1 MTSDADDHANDPSS
15 GGNAESKP
23 KTAAPRSPTP
33 DGADAAPDPDTALP
47 PVADPRAPGVTI
59 RGDAAAPAVSRA
71 LEVERSIADAARGN
85 AKAVDATG
93 ASADASKSAPHA
105 PGVPAPAPLAHAAPT
120 PEAMT
125 TLQPSA
131 TPEAEADPTPLTA
144 RALGVVAKQQ
154 GGTLTMRLDPPS
166 LGDLRVTMTIERGSV
181 VADITPSTR
190 VAHDLLSNG
199 LTALR
204 EALERQG
211 LHVERLSVHA
221 PPAKAEQPATTSPQ
235 PNHASP
241 TPSGPERAES
251 RGDARHD
258 GSQDSRRGHTQ
269 HDAGGGASRGRDD
282 QRDSGRG
289 RERGA
294 QTRRA
299 SFAQALESVPF

>member
-1 MTSDADDHANDPSS
+1 
-15 GGNAESKP
+15 
-23 KTAAPRSPTP
+23 
-33 DGADAAPDPDTALP
+33 
-47 PVADPRAPGVTI
+47 
-59 RGDAAAPAVSRA
+59 VSRA

-85 AKAVDATG
+85 AKAVDAAG

-105 PGVPAPAPLAHAAPT
+105 PGVPAPAPAPLSHAAQPSD
-120 PEAMT
+120 AMT
-125 TLQPSA
+125 TLQPSVA
-131 TPEAEADPTPLTA
+131 PEARPTPPPLTA

-235 PNHASP
+235 PGHAAP
-241 TPSGPERAES
+241 NASGPERSEP
-251 RGDARHD
+251 RGDARQD

-282 QRDSGRG
+282 QRESGRG
-289 RERGA
+289 RERA
-294 QTRRA
+294 PSTRRA
-299 SFAQALESVPF
+299 SFAQALESVPS